1 MTGPRA
7 AELNGALARVR
18 GEKRSLLFY
27 VPESRALEPY
37 VEENHVNSDDRLA
50 VELESG
56 NQSWVFVKQA
66 KLAVVCSH
74 VPCRVLLHAPK
85 ICSKCQVASVPVCP
99 RSLCVLDSARVCVL
113 VCVV

>member
-18 GEKRSLLFY
+18 GEKRSLLFI

-56 NQSWVFVKQA
+56 NQSSERREARLGSSQLPNSSRSA
-66 KLAVVCSH
+66 
-74 VPCRVLLHAPK
+74 
-85 ICSKCQVASVPVCP
+85 ASRTRQDRPGE
-99 RSLCVLDSARVCVL
+99 L
-113 VCVV
+113 